1 MEKELFDDWNN
12 LKKEIHFW
20 NEENNYPKA
29 GEVWYINNWINIWFE
44 SNWKGEDFKR
54 PILVLKKIWALYFA
68 ITMTTKWKDNIYF
81 YKLDNSYFWKNSY
94 LTLSQ
99 VKSIDKKRF
108 IEKIWKLTNKDLY
121 KIKKELQNF
130 LF

>member
-1 MEKELFDDWNN
+1 MEIEIFDKWNN

-20 NEENNYPKA
+20 NEENNYPKS

-44 SNWKGEDFKR
+44 SNWKWEDFKR
-54 PILVLKKIWALYFA
+54 PVLVLKKIGSLFFV
-68 ITMTTKWKDNIYF
+68 ITMTTKWKDNIFF
-81 YKLDNSYFWKNSY
+81 YKLDDNYFWKDSY

-99 VKSIDKKRF
+99 IKSIDKKRF